1 MAVDLL
7 AALKA
12 GLAEG
17 DLRAVRIFFDAA
29 GLGTRKFDPDR
40 LLAYA
45 EKRGRSPYQIARLL
59 ISNRNP
65 RDWDYLRKARSVAKF
80 GWRRYGLKEEE
91 AVDLVNE
98 ALASRWHVKHGLEYR
113 FLVALL
119 HAPEAIPE
127 ALTALASSDFVN
139 ACYAAL
145 FESLRRHG
153 IPPEK
158 ERDGFL
164 APHVD
169 APAMPRCWWES
180 EARGTLSAMLVR
192 RDSWFETRARGRA
205 NAARTEPVSDS
216 GTLRPA
222 R

>member
-1 MAVDLL
+1 LDGAAIGSGIIGNMALDPL

-12 GLAEG
+12 GVAEG
-17 DLRAVRIFFDAA
+17 DVRAIRLFFDAV
-29 GLGTRKFDPDR
+29 GLTRRKFNFDQ

-45 EKRGRSPYQIARLL
+45 EKRARTPYENARRL
-59 ISNRNP
+59 IRNRNP
-65 RDWDYLRKARSVAKF
+65 RHWDYLRKARSIAKL
-80 GWRRYGLKEEE
+80 GWKRFRLKEEE

-98 ALASRWHVKHGLEYR
+98 AMGTRWHAKHGLEYR

-119 HAPEAIPE
+119 HAPEAVPE

-153 IPPEK
+153 IPPEN

-169 APAMPRCWWES
+169 APAMPLGWWES
-180 EARGTLSAMLVR
+180 EARATFSAMLAR
-192 RDSWFETRARGRA
+192 RTRWLRA
-205 NAARTEPVSDS
+205 GVAVYR
-216 GTLRPA
+216 
-222 R
+222 